1 MATELF
7 KAGRSAAE
15 CSFMIAQIQLN
26 IQHLSPREQA
36 LFDQAFATLYHDL
49 SVAAQ
54 NAAKLNSEIMITYSK
69 SQQK

>member
-1 MATELF
+1 
-7 KAGRSAAE
+7 
-15 CSFMIAQIQLN
+15 MIAQIQLN

-36 LFDQAFATLYHDL
+36 IFDQAFATLYHDL